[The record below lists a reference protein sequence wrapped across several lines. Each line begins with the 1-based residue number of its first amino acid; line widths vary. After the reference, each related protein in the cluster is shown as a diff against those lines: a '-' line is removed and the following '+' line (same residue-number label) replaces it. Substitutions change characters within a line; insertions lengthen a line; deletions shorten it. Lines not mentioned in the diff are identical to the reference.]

1 VIGVVVLGVVWYAAT
16 WAINRKNGVDLAL
29 AYREIPPE

>member
-1 VIGVVVLGVVWYAAT
+1 MIGVIVVGAVWYATT
-16 WAINRKNGVDLAL
+16 WALNRRRGVDLAL

>member
-1 VIGVVVLGVVWYAAT
+1 MIGVVVVGAIWYAVT
-16 WAINRKNGVDLAL
+16 WAINKSRGVDLAL